1 MTTPLTLHE
10 WHGVKTPE
18 SRTLRSLDSAIPP
31 LTYSEVY
38 WIAKTVDNVIV
49 EYYPVTDWY
58 FTDAG
63 QLIGEVDSGSLKKT
77 VTINPAEYVIL
88 SVR

>member
-1 MTTPLTLHE
+1 MTTPPTLHE
-10 WHGVKTPE
+10 WHGLKPPE
-18 SRTLRSLDSAIPP
+18 IRTLRSLDSAIPP

-38 WIAKTVDNVIV
+38 WIAKTVDNGIV

-58 FTDAG
+58 FTDEG
-63 QLIGEVDSGSLKKT
+63 QLIGDVDTGSLKKT
-77 VTINPAEYVIL
+77 VTINPDEYVVL